1 MRFEELEDVIPRF
14 CSIPLFFL
22 FWFGLVWFGFFGC
35 ACSMWKFEGLG
46 SNPQQSSVLSHGSDD
61 ARSLTHCSTWNC
73 PIPLYHLAFMRKD
86 WSICAECSLEGE
98 VLEACRLGVDDYVC
112 WCPAACWACDLWQL
126 PMNGLDLT
134 ITIQCLM
141 LLFAKWVWSLLS

>member
-1 MRFEELEDVIPRF
+1 MLFGGRDMRFEELEDIIPRF

-73 PIPLYHLAFMRKD
+73 PIPLHHLAFMRKD

-112 WCPAACWACDLWQL
+112 
-126 PMNGLDLT
+126 
-134 ITIQCLM
+134 
-141 LLFAKWVWSLLS
+141 